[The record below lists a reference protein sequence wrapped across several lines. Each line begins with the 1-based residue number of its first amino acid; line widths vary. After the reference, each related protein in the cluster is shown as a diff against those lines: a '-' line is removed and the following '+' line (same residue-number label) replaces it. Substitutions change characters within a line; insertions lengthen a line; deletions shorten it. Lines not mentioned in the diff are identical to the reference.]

1 MKKNHLD
8 STASQAE
15 NGISEKSLSRYAIRS
30 HCHGQGDLYRTQ
42 ALINR
47 GIKDFSGAYM
57 AVKYVAGH
65 MDKYPDTIGAD
76 TVNTLTGVIRS
87 PRFEHQKQ
95 SYFLFHEAAGAL
107 SRLAGRIRKP
117 LSESIILELNDI
129 LYTSHEKRLRA
140 VNQALGDLPWKPAAS
155 APSLSDTMSVLSV
168 DLNRLLPGSAAV
180 LKQTR
185 WQGRSLIITTSGSAC
200 LVLKFAT
207 SADNI
212 TDLAREAA
220 WLTRLQSPRKDLAA
234 SGFDTPVP
242 IEHKG
247 HLVFNITSDLPRDTP
262 PFLYKQICIA
272 FSPCPGYY
280 EYPNDPGC
288 PHPMSWTRKVFIKN
302 ARILGQ
308 MTVKGIVHTAL
319 IPLFHN
325 RVQQRRRNDQGAYLW
340 EHAGRLDQWLD
351 SCQYPNFARSGPR
364 DFEHLERIDNGAG
377 LRHYIGEHLLSF
389 ILVIGSFFRNKAPD
403 RRGMTPDV
411 TPEDTRDLFDRT
423 AFESMIADVS
433 GNYFKGLCKRDLPH
447 ELLQTIPRLTCA
459 LIQTMGYDEHMMEVL
474 RIQDQNRMTK
484 EQYQRFLHQRG
495 VKTVPPKGQTDIPL
509 STGPHLGGFN
519 QSISV
524 PELIEYLF
532 RFSALAVSHC
542 FLNGNRPLSNAGKA
556 GSIEGYGM

>member
-1 MKKNHLD
+1 M
-8 STASQAE
+8 
-15 NGISEKSLSRYAIRS
+15 RS
-30 HCHGQGDLYRTQ
+30 HCQKQTELRCTQ
-42 ALINR
+42 ALINH
-47 GIKDFSGAYM
+47 GIKDLSGAYL

-65 MDKYPDTIGAD
+65 MDQYPDTIGAG
-76 TVNTLTGVIRS
+76 TVDTLTGVIRS
-87 PRFEHQKQ
+87 PRFDRQKQ

-107 SRLAGRIRKP
+107 TRLAGRAGKP
-117 LSESIILELNDI
+117 LSEHIIRELNDL
-129 LYTSHEKRLRA
+129 LYTSQGKRLRA
-140 VNQALGDLPWKPAAS
+140 VNQALGELPWKPAAS
-155 APSLSDTMSVLSV
+155 ATSVMAPRSVLPV
-168 DLNRLLPGSAAV
+168 DLDGLVPGFAAGW
-180 LKQTR
+180 KQAR
-185 WQGRSLIITTSGSAC
+185 WQGRSLIIHTSKSTC

-207 SADNI
+207 SADNV

-220 WLTRLQSPRKDLAA
+220 WLAGLQFLRGDMAA
-234 SGFDTPVP
+234 GGFDAPVP
-242 IEHKG
+242 IEHQG
-247 HLVFNITSDLPRDTP
+247 HRVFDITSDLPVDP
-262 PFLYKQICIA
+262 PSFLYRQICIA

-280 EYPNDPGC
+280 EYPNEPGC
-288 PHPMSWTRKVFIKN
+288 ARPLSWTRNVFIKN
-302 ARILGQ
+302 ARILGR

-364 DFEHLERIDNGAG
+364 DFEHIEQIDTGAG

-389 ILVIGSFFRNKAPD
+389 ILVIGSVFRNKAPD
-403 RRGMTPDV
+403 RRGLTRDA
-411 TPEDTRDLFDRT
+411 TPEDTRDLFDRA

-433 GNYFKGLCKRDLPH
+433 DNYFKGLCRTGLPQ
-447 ELLQTIPRLTCA
+447 ELLQTIPRLTGA
-459 LIQTMGYDEHMMEVL
+459 LIQTMGYDEHMEEVL

-484 EQYQRFLHQRG
+484 EQYQQFLHQRG
-495 VKTVPPKGQTDIPL
+495 VKKVPPQGQADILL

-542 FLNGNRPLSNAGKA
+542 FLNEHRMSG
-556 GSIEGYGM
+556 

>member
-1 MKKNHLD
+1 M
-8 STASQAE
+8 TIEEA
-15 NGISEKSLSRYAIRS
+15 
-30 HCHGQGDLYRTQ
+30 DLCRTQ
-42 ALINR
+42 ALINH

-65 MDKYPDTIGAD
+65 MDKHPDTIDVD
-76 TVNTLTGVIRS
+76 TVKTLTDVIRS
-87 PRFEHQKQ
+87 PRFEHQTQ
-95 SYFLFHEAAGAL
+95 SYFLFNEAAGAL
-107 SRLAGRIRKP
+107 SRLAGRVKEP
-117 LSESIILELNDI
+117 LSKSIILELNDI
-129 LYTSHEKRLRA
+129 LYTSHGKRLRA
-140 VNQALGDLPWKPAAS
+140 VNQALGELPWKPAAS
-155 APSLSDTMSVLSV
+155 DPSVIDTLSVLPV
-168 DLNRLLPGSAAV
+168 DLNGLLPESAAA

-185 WQGRSLIITTSGSAC
+185 WQGRSLIIKTSGSAC

-220 WLTRLQSPRKDLAA
+220 WFTRLQFPRGDMAA

-247 HLVFNITSDLPRDTP
+247 HRIFNITSDLPGDTP
-262 PFLYKQICIA
+262 PFMYKQICIA

-288 PHPMSWTRKVFIKN
+288 LHPVSWTRNVFIKN

-364 DFEHLERIDNGAG
+364 DFEHIERIDNGAI

-403 RRGMTPDV
+403 RRGLTPDS
-411 TPEDTRDLFDRT
+411 TPEDTRDLFDRA

-433 GNYFKGLCKRDLPH
+433 ENYFKGLCKSGLPH

-459 LIQTMGYDEHMMEVL
+459 LIQTMGYDKHMVEVL
-474 RIQDQNRMTK
+474 RIQDQNQMTV
-484 EQYQRFLHQRG
+484 ERYQQFLNKRG
-495 VKTVPPKGQTDIPL
+495 VNTVPPKGQTDIPL

-519 QSISV
+519 QGISV

-532 RFSALAVSHC
+532 RFSALAMSHC
-542 FLNGNRPLSNAGKA
+542 FLNGNRL
-556 GSIEGYGM
+556 

>member
-1 MKKNHLD
+1 MPF
-8 STASQAE
+8 
-15 NGISEKSLSRYAIRS
+15 
-30 HCHGQGDLYRTQ
+30 HCHKQADLCRTQ
-42 ALINR
+42 ALINH
-47 GIKDFSGAYM
+47 GINDFSGAYM
-57 AVKYVAGH
+57 AVKYVAGL
-65 MDKYPDTIGAD
+65 MDKHPDTIGAE
-76 TVNTLTGVIRS
+76 TVDTLTGLIRS
-87 PRFEHQKQ
+87 PRFDHQKQ

-107 SRLAGRIRKP
+107 SRLAGRVRKP
-117 LSESIILELNDI
+117 LSESIIRALNDI
-129 LYTSHEKRLRA
+129 LYTSHGKRLRA
-140 VNQALGDLPWKPAAS
+140 VNQALGELPWKPAAS
-155 APSLSDTMSVLSV
+155 GPSVSDTLSVLPV
-168 DLNRLLPGSAAV
+168 DLNGLLPGSAAD

-185 WQGRSLIITTSGSAC
+185 WQGRSLIINTSGSAC

-207 SADNI
+207 SAGNV

-220 WLTRLQSPRKDLAA
+220 WLAGLQVPRGDMAA
-234 SGFDTPVP
+234 CSFDTPVP
-242 IEHKG
+242 VEHKG
-247 HLVFNITSDLPRDTP
+247 HRVFDITSDLPGDTP
-262 PFLYKQICIA
+262 PFLYRQTCIA
-272 FSPCPGYY
+272 FWPCPGYY

-288 PHPMSWTRKVFIKN
+288 LHPMSWTRHVFIKN

-364 DFEHLERIDNGAG
+364 DFEHIQRIDTGAG

-403 RRGMTPDV
+403 RRGLTPDA

-423 AFESMIADVS
+423 AFASMIADVS
-433 GNYFKGLCKRDLPH
+433 GNYFKGLCKTGLPH
-447 ELLQTIPRLTCA
+447 ELLQTIPRLTGA
-459 LIQTMGYDEHMMEVL
+459 LIQTMGYDEHMVEVL

-484 EQYQRFLHQRG
+484 EQYQQFLHQRG
-495 VKTVPPKGQTDIPL
+495 VKTMPPKGQTDIPL

-542 FLNGNRPLSNAGKA
+542 FLNGHRLSG
-556 GSIEGYGM
+556 

>member
-1 MKKNHLD
+1 MRSYCHE
-8 STASQAE
+8 QAE
-15 NGISEKSLSRYAIRS
+15 LSR
-30 HCHGQGDLYRTQ
+30 TQ
-42 ALINR
+42 TLINHE
-47 GIKDFSGAYM
+47 IKDFSGAYM

-76 TVNTLTGVIRS
+76 TVETLTGVIRS

-95 SYFLFHEAAGAL
+95 SYFLFNEAAGAL

-117 LSESIILELNDI
+117 LSKSIIQALNDI
-129 LYTSHEKRLRA
+129 LYTSHGKRLRA
-140 VNQALGDLPWKPAAS
+140 VNQALGELPWKPAAS
-155 APSLSDTMSVLSV
+155 ASSAIDTLPVLPV
-168 DLNRLLPGSAAV
+168 DLNGLVPGSAAG
-180 LKQTR
+180 LNQAR
-185 WQGRSLIITTSGSAC
+185 WQGRSLIIKTSGSTC

-207 SADNI
+207 SAENI

-220 WLTRLQSPRKDLAA
+220 WLTRLQFPRGDMAA

-247 HLVFNITSDLPRDTP
+247 HRVFDITSGLPGAP
-262 PFLYKQICIA
+262 PLFLYRQICIA

-288 PHPMSWTRKVFIKN
+288 LQPLSWTRHVFIKN

-364 DFEHLERIDNGAG
+364 DFEHIEQIDNGPR

-403 RRGMTPDV
+403 RRGLTPDA
-411 TPEDTRDLFDRT
+411 TPEDTRDLFDRA

-433 GNYFKGLCKRDLPH
+433 ENYFKGLCKTGLPH
-447 ELLQTIPRLTCA
+447 ELLQTIPRLTGA
-459 LIQTMGYDEHMMEVL
+459 LIQTMGYDEHMVEVL
-474 RIQDQNRMTK
+474 RIQDQNRMTR
-484 EQYQRFLHQRG
+484 EQYQEFLNQRG
-495 VKTVPPKGQTDIPL
+495 VKNMPPKGQADIPL

-542 FLNGNRPLSNAGKA
+542 FLNGHRVSG
-556 GSIEGYGM
+556 

>member
-1 MKKNHLD
+1 MEPN
-8 STASQAE
+8 SVIEAE
-15 NGISEKSLSRYAIRS
+15 L
-30 HCHGQGDLYRTQ
+30 CRTQ
-42 ALINR
+42 ALINQ

-57 AVKYVAGH
+57 AVKYVAGR
-65 MDKYPDTIGAD
+65 MDKYPDTIGGD
-76 TVNTLTGVIRS
+76 TVNTLIGVIRS
-87 PRFEHQKQ
+87 SRFDHQKQ
-95 SYFLFHEAAGAL
+95 SYFLFNEAAEAL
-107 SRLAGRIRKP
+107 IRLAGRVREPFSK
-117 LSESIILELNDI
+117 SIIQALSDI
-129 LYTSHEKRLRA
+129 LYTSHGKRLRA
-140 VNQALGDLPWKPAAS
+140 VNQALGELPWEPTAS
-155 APSLSDTMSVLSV
+155 VPWVSDPSSVLPV
-168 DLNRLLPGSAAV
+168 DLNKLLPGSSAR

-185 WQGRSLIITTSGSAC
+185 WQGRSLILHTSGSDC

-220 WLTRLQSPRKDLAA
+220 WLTKLQFPGEDMAA
-234 SGFDTPVP
+234 GSFDTPVP

-247 HLVFNITSDLPRDTP
+247 HRVFDITSDLPGITP
-262 PFLYKQICIA
+262 PFLYQQICIA

-280 EYPNDPGC
+280 EYPNDPGSLQ
-288 PHPMSWTRKVFIKN
+288 PMSWTRQVFIKN

-325 RVQQRRRNDQGAYLW
+325 RVQQRRRNDLGAYLW

-364 DFEHLERIDNGAG
+364 DFEHLQRIDTGAR

-403 RRGMTPDV
+403 RRGLTLDA
-411 TPEDTRDLFDRT
+411 TPEDTRDLFDRA

-433 GNYFKGLCKRDLPH
+433 ENYFKGLCKTGLPH
-447 ELLQTIPRLTCA
+447 ELLQTIPRLTRA
-459 LIQTMGYDEHMMEVL
+459 LIQTMGYDEHMVEVL

-484 EQYQRFLHQRG
+484 VQYEQFLHQRG
-495 VKTVPPKGQTDIPL
+495 VKTMPPKGQTDIPL

-542 FLNGNRPLSNAGKA
+542 FLNEHRLSG
-556 GSIEGYGM
+556 